1 MAILDDC
8 EDFLGPIHV
17 DGYGFSQAFYHGEK
31 GREGGRREKR
41 MGRPAV
47 ANSLGTS
54 ENFSVSKES
63 SWPSDLSRGA
73 VCWDLGL

>member
-17 DGYGFSQAFYHGEK
+17 DGYGFRQAFYHGEK

-41 MGRPAV
+41 MGREERREWEEPED
-47 ANSLGTS
+47 GEEKQEEETT
-54 ENFSVSKES
+54 
-63 SWPSDLSRGA
+63 
-73 VCWDLGL
+73 